1 MKTRKGFTLIE
12 LIVVIAIIGV
22 LAAILVPSMLGYIR
36 KSQVHKAANTALTEL
51 DEEGKSTVSFDGDTT
66 HAKDG
71 GMSGDFLEK
80 IAKYMDDADK
90 CDFAVHVHMGSCVAA
105 AASQDQKYYGTYP
118 AGLVTSDNYDITFE
132 DVKKFDF
139 SSLINAGFNAPK
151 LGLVNGENL
160 SAICFLIAYIVR
172 SCFINTNKTNK
183 SIIYSE

>member
-36 KSQVHKAANTALTEL
+36 KSKINAANSTAAQVHKAANTALTEL
-51 DEEGKSTVSFDGDTT
+51 DEEGKPTVDYEGPTT

-90 CDFAVHVHMGSCVAA
+90 CDFAVQVHMGSCVAA

-118 AGLVTSDNYDITFE
+118 AGLITSENYDE
-132 DVKKFDF
+132 QK
-139 SSLINAGFNAPK
+139 
-151 LGLVNGENL
+151 
-160 SAICFLIAYIVR
+160 SASDALALCQSVVDSA
-172 SCFINTNKTNK
+172 NWG
-183 SIIYSE
+183 

>member
-36 KSQVHKAANTALTEL
+36 KSKINAANSTAAQVHKAANTALTEP
-51 DEEGKSTVSFDGDTT
+51 DEEGKPTVDYDGDTP

-118 AGLVTSDNYDITFE
+118 AGLVTSDNYDTLKSAS
-132 DVKKFDF
+132 D
-139 SSLINAGFNAPK
+139 A
-151 LGLVNGENL
+151 LGL
-160 SAICFLIAYIVR
+160 C
-172 SCFINTNKTNK
+172 K
-183 SIIYSE
+183 SVVDAKNWG

>member
-36 KSQVHKAANTALTEL
+36 KSKINAANSTAAQVHKAANTALTEL

-118 AGLVTSDNYDITFE
+118 AGLVTSDNYD
-132 DVKKFDF
+132 
-139 SSLINAGFNAPK
+139 
-151 LGLVNGENL
+151 GLKDAATALALCQSVVDAKNWG
-160 SAICFLIAYIVR
+160 
-172 SCFINTNKTNK
+172 
-183 SIIYSE
+183 